1 MYCLVERG
9 REMEA
14 KYNIIDKVLEVLV
27 DKSYVDILT
36 SNKGLLKGKC
46 FDSIAMELCEMIN
59 FVEHLKE
66 PVL

>member
-14 KYNIIDKVLEVLV
+14 KYKVIDKVLSVLI
-27 DKSYVDILT
+27 DKTYVDVLT

-46 FDSIAMELCEMIN
+46 FDSIAME
-59 FVEHLKE
+59 
-66 PVL
+66 